1 MPLPRRL
8 VAALPLLAL
17 LPFTLTAQVS
27 ALVDDGT
34 FTISKKGAPV
44 GREAFRITRLP
55 GPGGQVFRG
64 SGTTVLENRRYTTVL
79 GTDSVGVPLSYEA
92 RLAFDGK
99 NVRIEGRGR
108 PGRFSVLSSTAG
120 GESAREYVLQNG
132 ALLMEEEVFL
142 HYFFVPL
149 ASASSHITVIVP
161 REAQQSALEVTS
173 RGSESVEIAGKKLPG
188 RRFSISSD
196 GVTRDVWVDALG
208 RLLKVSI
215 PEKELVALRDDPP
228 R

>member
-1 MPLPRRL
+1 MTLLRSL
-8 VAALPLLAL
+8 ILLAL
-17 LPFTLTAQVS
+17 PTLLGAQAS
-27 ALVDDGT
+27 ALIDDGT
-34 FTISKKGAPV
+34 FTISRKGAPV
-44 GREAFRITRLP
+44 GREAFRIVRVSAA
-55 GPGGQVFRG
+55 GGQVFRG
-64 SGTTVLENRRYTTVL
+64 SGTTVLEDRRYTTVL
-79 GTDSVGVPLSYEA
+79 GTDSTGLPVSYEA
-92 RLAFDGK
+92 RLVFEGK
-99 NVRIEGRGR
+99 NLRIEGRGR

-149 ASASSHITVIVP
+149 ASASARVTVIVP
-161 REAQQSALEVTS
+161 REAHQSAFAVTS
-173 RGSESVEIAGKKLPG
+173 RGPETVEIAGVRVAG
-188 RRFSISSD
+188 RRFSISTD
-196 GVTRDVWVDALG
+196 GVSRDVWVDALG

>member
-1 MPLPRRL
+1 MSFLR
-8 VAALPLLAL
+8 ALILLAL
-17 LPFTLTAQVS
+17 PAVASAQAS
-27 ALVDDGT
+27 ALIDDGT
-34 FTISKKGAPV
+34 FTISRKGAPV
-44 GREAFRITRLP
+44 GREAFRIVRVAA
-55 GPGGQVFRG
+55 PGGQILRG
-64 SGTTVLENRRYTTVL
+64 SGTTVLEDRRYTTVL
-79 GTDSVGVPLSYEA
+79 ATDSTGTPISYEA
-92 RLAFDGK
+92 RLTYEGK
-99 NVRIEGRGR
+99 NLRIEGRGR
-108 PGRFSVLSSTAG
+108 PGRFSVLSSTTG

-149 ASASSHITVIVP
+149 ASAMSGVTVIVP
-161 REAQQSALEVTS
+161 REAQQSAFAVTS
-173 RGSESVEIAGKKLPG
+173 RGPESVEIAGVKVPG

-215 PEKELVALRDDPP
+215 PEKELVALRDDLP

>member
-1 MPLPRRL
+1 M
-8 VAALPLLAL
+8 AALPLLAL
-17 LPFTLTAQVS
+17 LPISLAAQAS
-27 ALVDDGT
+27 PLIDDGT
-34 FTISKKGAPV
+34 FTISRKGAPV
-44 GREAFRITRLP
+44 GREAFRITRVP

-64 SGTTVLENRRYTTVL
+64 SGTTVMEDRRYTTVL
-79 GTDSVGVPLSYEA
+79 GTDSAGSPVSYEA
-92 RLAFDGK
+92 RLAYGGK
-99 NVRIEGRGR
+99 NLRIEGRGR
-108 PGRFSVLSSTAG
+108 PGRFSVLSSTTG

-149 ASASSHITVIVP
+149 AAAGSRVTVIVP
-161 REAQQSALEVTS
+161 REAQQSALAVTNL
-173 RGSESVEIAGKKLPG
+173 GSDAVEIAGTKVSG
-188 RRFSISSD
+188 RRYSISAD
-196 GVTRDVWVDALG
+196 GVSRHVWVDALG